1 MIIGWEQNIT
11 AVNETHGSLEL
22 CISIISINK
31 PQEIQLARV
40 SLAVNTVRGTAA
52 GRFSLGV

>member
-22 CISIISINK
+22 CINIIRNK

-40 SLAVNTVRGTAA
+40 SLAVSTVRGTAA